1 MKYGNIYLKSHIVYY
16 NRSYKKLHLI
26 IADGLP
32 IINIVYII
40 FRFFAKTFKIS
51 SGNKKLTELLFEN
64 LKEKRNFMKVYQKK
78 LKTDKNLCSIKK
90 KQQLNYNNLLVN
102 RNNNDISSAQLN
114 CCNQEQKLSIQSGK
128 INKYNLDAKYNKDNK
143 SDVGNNSFIN
153 DINKYYSVKAINR
166 SFNNLANE
174 ENKNLKSNYLNINTD
189 FPNNKNKDK
198 ALHLQFNNVN
208 FKTDYHSEKSLADI
222 KKLKTTHYIKKKL
235 FPYKYYLCSIF
246 IKNVDISKRS
256 FFFTKKF
263 TVVYNFIC
271 QLFDISS
278 YLILQREFQIMKNT
292 VIEEKQRNI
301 IEKGQKIN
309 VNASSF
315 NINMRECL
323 DSKKFS
329 IFGRIKPIK

>member
-1 MKYGNIYLKSHIVYY
+1 M
-16 NRSYKKLHLI
+16 
-26 IADGLP
+26 
-32 IINIVYII
+32 
-40 FRFFAKTFKIS
+40 
-51 SGNKKLTELLFEN
+51 
-64 LKEKRNFMKVYQKK
+64 
-78 LKTDKNLCSIKK
+78 
-90 KQQLNYNNLLVN
+90 N